1 MREKRRGGGV
11 YHEIRLKS
19 LSDDVIVAFV
29 FRATFQKEIILKLG
43 GGGKSFLS
51 IRGKFRDC
59 VHLNSNNLS
68 VEEVGTSTGNSLM
81 PPGLSKLQL

>member
-43 GGGKSFLS
+43 GGEVKV
-51 IRGKFRDC
+51 FR
-59 VHLNSNNLS
+59 L
-68 VEEVGTSTGNSLM
+68 
-81 PPGLSKLQL
+81 